1 LTSPIRNGALSE
13 LDEQR
18 FGIRTVRGSVTSPD
32 QVRDLV
38 SDARDQGVR
47 LLIVRCSADD
57 LATAHALENAG
68 GQLMDVLVYFA
79 RGLAAESLPADTPR
93 VAIRLGGPGDAP
105 AVVRIAEAAFRG
117 YFGHY
122 HADPR
127 LRREDCD
134 EVYTSWA
141 RRSCESEGVADAVL
155 IAEQESEVVGFMTV
169 RMNSAEEGE
178 AVLGGVDPAAQG
190 KGIYQSLLVR
200 AMSWVAGRGGATMIV
215 TTQISNRA
223 VQRVWVRLGF
233 EPDRAY
239 LTFHV
244 WLQ

>member
-1 LTSPIRNGALSE
+1 MMNPIRNGVVSE
-13 LDEQR
+13 LDELR
-18 FGIRTVRGSVTSPD
+18 FGIRTVRGSVTSSE

-38 SDARDQGVR
+38 ADAGEQGVR
-47 LLIVRCSADD
+47 FLIVRCSADD
-57 LATAHALENAG
+57 LSTAHALESANG
-68 GQLMDVLVYFA
+68 HLMDVLVYFA
-79 RGLAAESLPADTPR
+79 RSLAAGSLPADNPQ
-93 VAIRLGGPGDAP
+93 VDIRFGGPVDAP
-105 AVVRIAEAAFRG
+105 AVVKIAAAAFRG

-141 RRSCESEGVADAVL
+141 RRSCESEEVAGAVL
-155 IAEQESEVVGFMTV
+155 IAEQESGPVGFMTL
-169 RMNSAEEGE
+169 RMNSPEEGE

-190 KGIYQSLLVR
+190 KGIYRSLLVR
-200 AMSWVAGRGGATMIV
+200 AMSWVAAKGGATMIV

-223 VQRVWVRLGF
+223 VQKVWTRLGF

-244 WLQ
+244 WL